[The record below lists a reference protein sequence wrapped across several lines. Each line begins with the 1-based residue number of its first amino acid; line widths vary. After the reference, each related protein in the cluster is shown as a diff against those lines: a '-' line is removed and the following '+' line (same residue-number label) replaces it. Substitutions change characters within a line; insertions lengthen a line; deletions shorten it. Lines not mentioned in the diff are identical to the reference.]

1 MSTIAVAAM
10 VSPKSQH
17 ASTKPC
23 TSASCCSPSRLWK
36 TIQLLVNTDQRDEFR
51 KLFNDQEKLPHLV
64 RVVLTCR
71 LSNNPLVY
79 KNTMKIDAR
88 LNDKFGKIS
97 ATDLNALEL
106 ALLQK
111 HDHIAFSMLQVLKQN
126 ATPAQ
131 CKQFIN
137 HQWGKQ
143 KNTALHLASFWG
155 MAKIVRLI
163 LEMGAD
169 PTTLNNRQL
178 RPVDCTTHPDIIN
191 QLQQSNTEKP
201 EQQQQQQQRAS
212 PSPPSSLLLKKAER
226 LLRPLQTI
234 PSPASTATDQ
244 YIVQEDMRAPIMSPL
259 SFSSSSSSSSSLSSF
274 DHHCWTPPTSPLPH
288 VESPILAIIEEKAVQ
303 QEQRDSLLMERPGC
317 FPRQTAIGD
326 TSMYGDDKQKPLDG
340 HDDENDNDNQHGK
353 RNDQD
358 KIVLRKQKKVQF
370 NSETILMDACIR
382 GDQQEMSEYLD
393 LDFDAIRDVQN
404 RSLLHVA
411 LMHGHEHL
419 VQFLFDK
426 VDINYS
432 DNDGKLAANEGL
444 FVSILNLLITGWTCL
459 HYAAALGLWSSLQ
472 FIASLS
478 HCNINA
484 RTNHGLKIED
494 CPESEFGRRK
504 CRIWLERVARIK
516 TAPTTTKKQ
525 LLLKKQSTL
534 HLSI

>member
-17 ASTKPC
+17 TSTKPC

-36 TIQLLVNTDQRDEFR
+36 TVQLLVNTDQRDEFR

-64 RVVLTCR
+64 RVILTCR

-88 LNDKFGKIS
+88 LNDTFGKIS

-143 KNTALHLASFWG
+143 KNTALHLAAFWG
-155 MAKIVRLI
+155 MSKIVRLM

-169 PTTLNNRQL
+169 PTTPNNRHL
-178 RPVDCTTHPDIIN
+178 RPIDCTTHPDLIH
-191 QLQQSNTEKP
+191 QLQQSNTVQP
-201 EQQQQQQQRAS
+201 EQQQRAS

-234 PSPASTATDQ
+234 PSPALAATDQ

-259 SFSSSSSSSSSLSSF
+259 SFSSSSSSSSSLSSL
-274 DHHCWTPPTSPLPH
+274 DHHCWTPPTSPIPH
-288 VESPILAIIEEKAVQ
+288 VESPILSLLEEKGVAQ
-303 QEQRDSLLMERPGC
+303 QQQQRDALLMERPGC
-317 FPRQTAIGD
+317 FPRQTVVGV
-326 TSMYGDDKQKPLDG
+326 TSIDVDDKQRQLV
-340 HDDENDNDNQHGK
+340 DDNDNDHQ
-353 RNDQD
+353 RNRSNDD
-358 KIVLRKQKKVQF
+358 LVKTVLRKQKKVQF

-393 LDFDAIRDVQN
+393 LDFGAIRDAQN

-432 DNDGKLAANEGL
+432 DNDG
-444 FVSILNLLITGWTCL
+444 WTCL
-459 HYAAALGLWSSLQ
+459 HYAAALGLWPSLQ

-504 CRIWLERVARIK
+504 CRIWLERVARSK
-516 TAPTTTKKQ
+516 QGPSSTAKKQ
-525 LLLKKQSTL
+525 LLLKKPSLLNLST
-534 HLSI
+534 